1 MVNHRINY
9 SSMVQLNKNLL
20 NQLRMMLQL
29 SLMLKFL
36 TAQPM
41 LMSSKMRLSK
51 WAVKLINL
59 KDLLTL
65 HSPRLQQLLLKL

>member
-1 MVNHRINY
+1 
-9 SSMVQLNKNLL
+9 MVQLSKNIL

-29 SLMLKFL
+29 NLMLKFL